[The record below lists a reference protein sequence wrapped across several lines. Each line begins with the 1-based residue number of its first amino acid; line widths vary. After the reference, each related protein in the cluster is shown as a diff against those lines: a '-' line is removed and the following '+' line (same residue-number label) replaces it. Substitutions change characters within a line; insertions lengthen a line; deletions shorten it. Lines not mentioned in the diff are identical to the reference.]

1 MRQLKILDS
10 HTGGE
15 PTRLVVS
22 GLPGEVFSGATPVA
36 SRLALLRDRHD
47 WVRTALC
54 NEPRGSE
61 VMVGAALVEP
71 HDKSCQAGVIFFNN
85 AGYLGMCGHGTI
97 GLLVSLAYAGKL
109 QPGTIRIE
117 TPVGVISATLHED
130 RHRVT
135 LANIPSYR
143 FKKAVP
149 VEVQGL
155 GKIHGD
161 IAWGG
166 NWFFLVSDHGLAV
179 EARNIP
185 ALMAA
190 SQAIQAQLDAQ
201 GIQGEAHLSGG
212 VIDHIEL
219 FGPPT
224 SPAEVDSRSFVLCP
238 GAQYDRSPCGT
249 GTSAKIACLA
259 ADGKLAAGGLWRQQ
273 SVIGSVFEAS
283 WQPAHEAG
291 KVIPTIT
298 GSAFVNAEV
307 TALFD
312 AADPFADGIR

>member
-1 MRQLKILDS
+1 MRQLKLLDS

-15 PTRLVVS
+15 PTRLVIA
-22 GLPGEVFSGATPVA
+22 GLPDEVFSGTSPVA
-36 SRLALLRDRHD
+36 HRLALLRDRHD
-47 WVRTALC
+47 WVRSALC

-71 HDKSCQAGVIFFNN
+71 HDESCQAGVIFFNN

-97 GLLVSLAYAGKL
+97 GLLVSLAHAGQL
-109 QPGTIRIE
+109 APGTIKIE
-117 TPVGVISATLHED
+117 TPVGAISATLHD
-130 RHRVT
+130 DLHRVT
-135 LANIPSYR
+135 LTNIPAFR

-149 VEVQGL
+149 VEVPGL

-166 NWFFLVSDHGLAV
+166 NWFFLVSDHGLSV
-179 EARNIP
+179 EAKNIP

-201 GIQGEAHLSGG
+201 GIQGATHLNGG
-212 VIDHIEL
+212 VIDHVEL

-224 SPAEVDSRSFVLCP
+224 SPVEGDSRSFVLCP

-249 GTSAKIACLA
+249 GTSAKLACLA
-259 ADGKLAAGGLWRQQ
+259 ADGKLAAGQVWRQQ
-273 SVIGSVFEAS
+273 SVIGSLFEAS
-283 WQPAHEAG
+283 WQPAPEAG
-291 KVIPTIT
+291 KIIPTMT

-307 TALFD
+307 TAIFD
-312 AADPFADGIR
+312 EQDPFANGIQ